1 MTSKAKQMCPA
12 DTADYDTAR
21 RRRKGRHETYVITS
35 NPTFDEKRR

>member
-1 MTSKAKQMCPA
+1 MANEAKRMCPA

>member
-1 MTSKAKQMCPA
+1 MTSKAKRMCPA

>member
-1 MTSKAKQMCPA
+1 MTNKAKRMCPA